1 MGYGALGELRG
12 CRAGGVAAALAVV
25 CAGWVYFLRGSFCSA
40 VRDFRQPLPGSLRLL
55 SAYIQQRLRRKRG
68 HLKTEKSPGELL
80 LTLINCRYEVVS
92 LRRYCSTVG
101 YGWDYPDST
110 FRDIP
115 LLYPQF
121 LCSRLISMITCS
133 DRFGLSPYGLVCVSE
148 RVKLLQPVDEL
159 KRGKFSLRVGVAGY
173 RCVSG
178 GVEVDLA
185 LSMRTVHQQEEEE
198 NGWSSTIT
206 LLSPNT
212 THTHTLQ
219 PDTHTADDGVSS
231 VKSVR
236 SVRVSVPWWAG
247 EGGVG
252 PGLSALLPSCLQGYG
267 CTPALWAISR
277 CLAETEKI
285 RGADAVRAPLS
296 LTVCYA
302 QPLRLPKTVTI
313 TIKENTGSSHSSAPT
328 PGSAPGGSDYSFN
341 LEDHSTHTLLL
352 TGHIHRL

>member
-101 YGWDYPDST
+101 YGWDYPYST

-219 PDTHTADDGVSS
+219 PDTHTAD
-231 VKSVR
+231 
-236 SVRVSVPWWAG
+236 
-247 EGGVG
+247 
-252 PGLSALLPSCLQGYG
+252 
-267 CTPALWAISR
+267 
-277 CLAETEKI
+277 
-285 RGADAVRAPLS
+285 GADAVRAPLS

-302 QPLRLPKTVTI
+302 QPLRLPKTVTV